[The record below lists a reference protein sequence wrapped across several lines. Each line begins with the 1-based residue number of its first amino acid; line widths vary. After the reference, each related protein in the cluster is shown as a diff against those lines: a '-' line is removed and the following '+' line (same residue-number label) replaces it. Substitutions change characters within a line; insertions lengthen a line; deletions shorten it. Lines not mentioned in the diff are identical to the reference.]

1 MYDCFAVLCQNVLMY
16 NVTTFH
22 AHKAQRKA
30 MVAFFVFHIVTTL
43 LGLVLQNLLVIMFF
57 RTNSFLTKLLI
68 RSGGHVVIKNLIL
81 ECSW

>member
-1 MYDCFAVLCQNVLMY
+1 MY

-43 LGLVLQNLLVIMFF
+43 LGLVLQNFLVIMFF

-68 RSGGHVVIKNLIL
+68 RSGGHVIIKNLIL